1 MVRLRPGQR
10 RLVVA
15 NVPALGNVA
24 AGSLLFS
31 TAASAAPSPI
41 TTGIAQ
47 NAQFISPFQI
57 NVPMTL
63 SCAAG
68 SGYDLSLSV
77 VQPEGFQFTMFGGGN
92 ASGQCDGKP
101 QKLAVPVFP
110 FSPFPGFG
118 WTLGDAVATVDACQ
132 FNPFACDGATKA
144 IHITLL

>member
-1 MVRLRPGQR
+1 MPKRVARHSR
-10 RLVVA
+10 RRVLPLCAALVA
-15 NVPALGNVA
+15 FA

-92 ASGQCDGKP
+92 ASGQPTCGP
-101 QKLAVPVFP
+101 FLAG
-110 FSPFPGFG
+110 SPRGRSTERHRSRTCLASG
-118 WTLGDAVATVDACQ
+118 YDAVLVLKTSRGTGPGRSAADTS
-132 FNPFACDGATKA
+132 
-144 IHITLL
+144 